1 MLTLNG
7 ITPVMATPF
16 HEDETIHLDEMRKEI
31 DLAIEGGAAAI
42 CGPGFGAEFYKL
54 SDEER
59 RLFIDILIDQTG
71 GRVPVIAAT
80 SCGSV
85 YNTIELS
92 KYAQRAG
99 ADCLMVASP
108 RTTVLPASEVVDYYS
123 RLCAAVELPVMLQDA
138 DFTGAGLGVRIFVE
152 LARKHPNFRFAK
164 LEVTLPG
171 SKSAQIIEQ
180 SNGQVQII
188 YGLGGIAM
196 LDGLDHGA
204 SAMMPGSACL
214 EVYTRVYDLYRSG
227 AETEAQALF
236 HRLIP
241 YLAFA
246 LQHLEVAVHTEK
258 RVLVRRKIFSS
269 ARMRRPTLELDEIYS
284 KQIDSLVD
292 DVVNL
297 IAECKGQSAG
307 VAVLQS

>member
-16 HEDETIHLDEMRKEI
+16 HADETINVTELRNEI

-42 CGPGFGAEFYKL
+42 CGPGFGAEYYKL
-54 SDEER
+54 SDRER
-59 RLFIDILIDQTG
+59 CFFIDILVDQCRR
-71 GRVPVIAAT
+71 RVPVIAAT

-85 YNTIELS
+85 HNTIEMS
-92 KYAQRAG
+92 RYAQTVG

-108 RTTVLPASEVVDYYS
+108 RASALPASEVVDYYS
-123 RLCAAVELPVMLQDA
+123 RLCAGVDIPVMLQDA
-138 DFTGAGLGVRIFVE
+138 DFTGAGLAPGIFVE

-171 SKSAQIIEQ
+171 AKSAQIIEQ
-180 SNGQVQII
+180 SKGQVQII

-214 EVYTRVYDLYRSG
+214 EVYTRVYHLYRSG
-227 AETEAQALF
+227 AKAEARALF
-236 HRLIP
+236 HRLVP

-246 LQHLEVAVHTEK
+246 LQHLELAIHIEK
-258 RVLVRRKIFSS
+258 RVLVRRGLFES
-269 ARMRRPTLELDEIYS
+269 ARMRRPTLELDNVYS
-284 KQIDSLVD
+284 KQMDGLVE
-292 DVVNL
+292 DVVAL
-297 IAECKGQSAG
+297 VAECKAQSELA
-307 VAVLQS
+307 LSPQ